1 MFVVL
6 FRLLFGYVCFNA
18 KGGFTERFINLCSVR
33 KIKIRNIKIYENT
46 LYAETSIKSYKK
58 LKEISHL
65 SGMKIRAIDK
75 RGLPFFAAKNKKRIG
90 LLIGLL
96 LSVIFLIVST
106 QFVWSIEITGTQ
118 EANKRIIQTELEA
131 LGLYIGAPKKKIN
144 AYELADK
151 AMMSLSGEVSW
162 LAVNIKGSTAVVEA
176 RDYIK
181 WREDETYREASNIIA
196 DFDGLILSIDVFNGK
211 KEVNEGSAV
220 KKGDLLISGIVENR
234 DLSSQFLDA
243 SGEITAKHTVSG
255 KLSQDSLN
263 ETTAFA
269 DIKRIKKIK
278 ILNVTIPLGFF
289 KKEEGYDEFVSEN
302 KMKYNGKI
310 LPFSIIEVTR
320 LYYKDSDKKLPDVN
334 IFLDFYFQKNYEKM
348 KNTLVTDK
356 KYSIKERNGLL
367 SLEYS
372 YECIDFLGKKEKILI
387 E

>member
-46 LYAETSIKSYKK
+46 LYAETSIKNYKK
-58 LKEISHL
+58 LKEISRL
-65 SGMKIRAIDK
+65 SGMKIRATDK

-144 AYELADK
+144 TYELADK

-211 KEVNEGSAV
+211 KEVSEGSAV

-320 LYYKDSDKKLPDVN
+320 LYYKDSEKKLPDVN

-356 KYSIKERNGLL
+356 KYSIKEKNGLL